1 MIHNISAS
9 GFFCLRTH
17 LLPCDTLHRWSDG
30 PVTDRALLR
39 TRLQGIIETPVV
51 REAIFLASPAL
62 DDAIAAWR
70 DAPDS
75 DRGRRAERSLVK
87 YLARLAGRP
96 TPFGLFAAVAT
107 GRLGRDTDLE
117 VPGPGV
123 CRRHTR
129 LDNAWLFGLA
139 HALNADPAVRAA
151 ARYRP
156 NDSLL
161 FAAGH
166 GRYTEARPAQ
176 GGHSFHLVAVEETPA
191 IRDTLSR
198 AAVPGGATRA
208 ALAAALL
215 DDDIS
220 QADAESFVDELI
232 DSQLLVSEHG
242 VAVTGDRK
250 SVV

>member
-17 LLPCDTLHRWSDG
+17 LLPCDTLLRWSDG

-39 TRLQGIIETPVV
+39 TRLQSIIETPVV

-107 GRLGRDTDLE
+107 GRLGRDTALE
-117 VPGPGV
+117 VTGPGA

-176 GGHSFHLVAVEETPA
+176 GGLAGGPVLMEADGGELGVVHAGPAQGPLGKAEAQGLHQVQFGPRIGAKAHDVARVGGNLGLEENDPEHLP
-191 IRDTLSR
+191 RR
-198 AAVPGGATRA
+198 
-208 ALAAALL
+208 
-215 DDDIS
+215 
-220 QADAESFVDELI
+220 
-232 DSQLLVSEHG
+232 
-242 VAVTGDRK
+242 
-250 SVV
+250 